1 MKKPCSAQESSDGTA
16 NRKNL
21 SDARIEENLFRIRRH
36 VAGILRRTYGYIL
49 CAQST
54 VTRHNARKGD
64 IPMES
69 HDLAS
74 LGEHLASLDERL
86 AELDARARHR
96 EVVIDRL
103 HEENRLLREGERRS
117 LLDPLITDLI
127 RLHEQLAREATRL
140 SEQDSD
146 ATGALLDSLADDVL
160 LALERAAIEPI
171 RAQVGEPF
179 RADLHQPSGTVDDP
193 DPERNNTV
201 AHMVCPGFRDTV
213 TGRIRSR
220 IRVRFFRHT
229 PALNVPSTQ
238 S

>member
-1 MKKPCSAQESSDGTA
+1 MKNPCSAQESSDGTA
-16 NRKNL
+16 NQKNP
-21 SDARIEENLFRIRRH
+21 SDDRIEENLFRIRRH

-49 CAQST
+49 CAQSA
-54 VTRHNARKGD
+54 VTRHHARKGD

-69 HDLAS
+69 HDLAP

-117 LLDPLITDLI
+117 LLDPLITDMI

-201 AHMVCPGFRDTV
+201 AHMVSPGFRDTV

-220 IRVRFFRHT
+220 VRVRFFRHT